1 VDGAPRRAVSL
12 GDPSPF
18 SADEVERARAYHHP
32 LYVLWP
38 VRLAIDLAVLA
49 ALAFTGLGDL
59 LFDPF
64 GGWPW
69 WAQVVVYTAIAVGLT
84 VLLLS
89 PLSFWSSYRR
99 EHDWGFSTQTVRGWI
114 VDRLKGLVVGIVLT
128 GAAMVGIVALARW
141 FPSWWPLAAAAV
153 GSVLVVLLT
162 FVAPVALEPIFNRFT
177 PLADETLARSLR
189 ELSVRAG
196 VPVEHVLV
204 ADASRRT
211 RKQNAY
217 VSGFGR
223 TRRLVLFDTLVEDGD
238 ADEVRLILAHELG
251 HRRAGHIAKGTVLAV
266 AGACLLVV
274 VFWLLLQWDSLLD
287 ALDVDGAGDPR
298 VVPFLLLAGTVL
310 QVLGAPFGA
319 AVSRRW
325 ERQADRIAIE
335 LTSEA
340 AVFERMMRRLAV
352 ANLLDLDP
360 PRVVYLMRFSHP
372 TPPER
377 IAAAR
382 RGPA

>member
-1 VDGAPRRAVSL
+1 MSARDL
-12 GDPSPF
+12 SPF
-18 SADEVERARAYHHP
+18 TVQEVERARAYHRP

-38 VRLAIDLAVLA
+38 VRLALDLAVLT

-64 GGWPW
+64 AGWPW
-69 WAQVVVYTAIAVGLT
+69 WAQTVVYTAIALALAVALPT
-84 VLLLS
+84 
-89 PLSFWSSYRR
+89 PISFWAGYRR
-99 EHDWGFSTQTVRGWI
+99 EHAWGFSTQSVSGWAL
-114 VDRLKGLVVGIVLT
+114 DRVKGLAVGIVLT
-128 GAAMVGIVALARW
+128 GSAMLGLVGLARW
-141 FPSWWPLAAAAV
+141 FPSWWPLAAAVA
-153 GSVLVVLLT
+153 GGALVVLLT
-162 FVAPVALEPIFNRFT
+162 FVAPVVLEPIFNRFA
-177 PLADETLARSLR
+177 PLDDAELARSLR

-238 ADEVRLILAHELG
+238 PDEVRLILAHELG
-251 HRRAGHIAKGTVLAV
+251 HRRSGHVVRGTMLAV
-266 AGACLLVV
+266 AGTWLLVGA
-274 VFWLLLQWDSLLD
+274 FWVLLQWQGLLD
-287 ALDVDGAGDPR
+287 ALGVDGPGDPR
-298 VVPFLLLAGTVL
+298 AVPFLLLAGTLL
-310 QVLGAPFGA
+310 QLVAAPFGA

-335 LTSEA
+335 LTSEPG
-340 AVFERMMRRLAV
+340 VFERMMRRLAL
-352 ANLLDLDP
+352 ANLIDLDP
-360 PRVVYLMRFSHP
+360 PRAVYLTRFSHP

-382 RGPA
+382 RLA